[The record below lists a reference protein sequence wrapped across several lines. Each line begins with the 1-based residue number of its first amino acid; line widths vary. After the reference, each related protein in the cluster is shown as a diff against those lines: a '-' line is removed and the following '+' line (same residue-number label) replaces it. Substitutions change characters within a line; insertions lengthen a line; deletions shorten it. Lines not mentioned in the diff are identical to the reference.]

1 MNKLVLASTS
11 PRRRELLQSAEVEF
25 EVISSPAEELHDD
38 TIDFRT
44 LCEINAELKA
54 RAVAE
59 RRPESW
65 VLGADT
71 LVSIDGSLLGKPA
84 NAVRAREML
93 RQLSGRTNQVC
104 TGVCLLGPDG
114 RKVLFHEIS
123 EVVFLSLSD
132 HVIDEYMSR
141 VNTLDIAGEMIIAEI
156 RGDFTNVV
164 GLPMTRLLRE
174 LALISQY
181 SF

>member
-11 PRRRELLQSAEVEF
+11 PRRRELLQSAEGEF

-84 NAVRAREML
+84 NAVRARESATLLDMHRSR
-93 RQLSGRTNQVC
+93 RQPQIEGR
-104 TGVCLLGPDG
+104 
-114 RKVLFHEIS
+114 
-123 EVVFLSLSD
+123 
-132 HVIDEYMSR
+132 
-141 VNTLDIAGEMIIAEI
+141 
-156 RGDFTNVV
+156 
-164 GLPMTRLLRE
+164 LPV
-174 LALISQY
+174 S
-181 SF
+181 